1 MSEIKGYAILT
12 SLSHCIIGMDRDLD
26 PELYNQICKRIMDAP
41 YLAIMDIGINN
52 SGLLLIE
59 PKGACLVDCQNMKD
73 IRSWFRCDE
82 IGDILLPPGLTEAQ
96 QLYEVSIRYNRP
108 GGYNQIIRSLV
119 IAASLQSG
127 KFNDK
132 FLFQTPTEG

>member
-59 PKGACLVDCQNMKD
+59 PKGACIVDCQDMKD
-73 IRSWFRCDE
+73 IRAWFQCDE
-82 IGDILLPPGLTEAQ
+82 LGDILLPPGLSETQ
-96 QLYEVSIRYNRP
+96 QLVEFSIRHDRP
-108 GGYNQIIRSLV
+108 GGYNPIIRSLV